1 MIHTYWG
8 TNPIRYKICHH
19 CLFYYIIIY
28 KIEPERG
35 GAVKNEVTEKL
46 ELFLQNLRCED
57 AERETLVHLDS
68 CREETERLAGLEE
81 EYTQVMDGLDQR
93 SRAILENY
101 IEQMLSKAF
110 AEQQESYLQ
119 GLLDAFQILCGLGIL
134 STNQNVEKII
144 DCLKNGLP
152 E

>member
-1 MIHTYWG
+1 M
-8 TNPIRYKICHH
+8 
-19 CLFYYIIIY
+19 
-28 KIEPERG
+28 
-35 GAVKNEVTEKL
+35 KNEVTEKL
-46 ELFLQNLRCED
+46 ELFLKNLRCED

-119 GLLDAFQILCGLGIL
+119 GLLDAFQKEPRQWRVKQTACNRRIGLINSAGI
-134 STNQNVEKII
+134 
-144 DCLKNGLP
+144 DM
-152 E
+152 

>member
-1 MIHTYWG
+1 M
-8 TNPIRYKICHH
+8 
-19 CLFYYIIIY
+19 
-28 KIEPERG
+28 
-35 GAVKNEVTEKL
+35 KNEVTEKL

-68 CREETERLAGLEE
+68 CWEETERLAGLEE

-110 AEQQESYLQ
+110 AEQQEAYLQ

>member
-1 MIHTYWG
+1 M
-8 TNPIRYKICHH
+8 
-19 CLFYYIIIY
+19 
-28 KIEPERG
+28 
-35 GAVKNEVTEKL
+35 KNEVTEKL

-101 IEQMLSKAF
+101 IEQILSKAF
-110 AEQQESYLQ
+110 AEQQEAYLQ

>member
-1 MIHTYWG
+1 M
-8 TNPIRYKICHH
+8 
-19 CLFYYIIIY
+19 
-28 KIEPERG
+28 
-35 GAVKNEVTEKL
+35 KNEVTEKL

-81 EYTQVMDGLDQR
+81 DYTQVMDGLDQR

-101 IEQMLSKAF
+101 IEQILSKAF
-110 AEQQESYLQ
+110 AEQQEAYLQ